1 MQVDTWNPIL
11 YEDSHSYVWKLGAD
25 LVNLCDLK
33 EGMSVLDLGCGTGHL
48 THQIHL
54 SSAKVIGID
63 ISQRM
68 ITQAKKNY
76 PHLEFIR
83 ADATKLNLPEQFDVV
98 FSNATLHWIK
108 QSESVVEIIS
118 QSLKPSGKLVAEFG
132 GKGNVWHII
141 RALSSELGQNMIN
154 PWYFP
159 SVSEYSNLLEKHG
172 LEVKLITMFDRPTPL
187 EQKAGLRS
195 WLDMF
200 CKPIFANIDSESQ
213 DQICRKV
220 EKQLRSKLYKDGRW
234 VIDYRRLRVVAVK
247 L

>member
-1 MQVDTWNPIL
+1 MQADNWNPVL
-11 YEDSHSYVWKLGAD
+11 YEDSHSFVWKLGAD
-25 LVNLCDLK
+25 LVTLCDLK

-48 THQIHL
+48 TNQIHL
-54 SSAKVIGID
+54 SGAKVIGVD

-68 ITQAKKNY
+68 ITQAKTNY
-76 PHLEFIR
+76 PNLDFFC
-83 ADATKLNLPEQFDVV
+83 ADAAKLDLTKQFDVV

-108 QSESVVEIIS
+108 QSESVVERIS
-118 QSLKPSGKLVAEFG
+118 NSLKPGGKLVAEFG
-132 GKGNVWHII
+132 GKGNVGHII
-141 RALSSELGQNMIN
+141 RALYNELGPNMVN

-159 SVSEYSNLLEKHG
+159 SVSEYSTLLEKHE
-172 LEVKLITMFDRPTPL
+172 LEVNLITMFDRPTPL
-187 EQKAGLRS
+187 EEKAGLRN

-220 EKQLRSKLYKDGRW
+220 ENQLRSNLYKDGRW